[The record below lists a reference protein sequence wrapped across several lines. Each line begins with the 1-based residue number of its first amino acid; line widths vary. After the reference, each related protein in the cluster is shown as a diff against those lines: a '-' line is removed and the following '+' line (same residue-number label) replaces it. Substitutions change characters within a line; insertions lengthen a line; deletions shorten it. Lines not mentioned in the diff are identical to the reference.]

1 MSRRR
6 AGACATSAGPFVASV
21 AGRVRARARVVALVT
36 FVAFAALMCASRVAQ
51 AQFTESGATERQRK
65 AEPELD
71 KRTLRS
77 GLVLSLML
85 GWGVSTAAG
94 YPNNSNEIGD
104 PAYYSAS
111 NAMVGA
117 GGGLFVG
124 GALTDYLNFGFF
136 FAGQNYKSHDWKL
149 RTTGFGIRVEAFPL
163 MSAFPALKDLGLFA
177 DFGIGEA
184 TLDTVAAGYPEAKGV
199 QSFIGVGGMY
209 EWTIFHLFGG
219 HAVAGPTLEYDS
231 VFSQSISSGA
241 GVLGARVAFYGGM

>member
-136 FAGQNYKSHDWKL
+136 FASQSFKSHDWQS
-149 RTTGFGIRVEAFPL
+149 RATGFGIRVEAFPL
-163 MSAFPALKDLGLFA
+163 VYAFPSLKNLGAFA
-177 DFGIGEA
+177 DFGIGSA
-184 TLDTVAAGYPEAKGV
+184 KLDVVASGYPEASGV
-199 QSFIGVGGMY
+199 QSFIGVGVMY
-209 EWTIFHLFGG
+209 EFPIFHLFGG
-219 HAVAGPTLEYDS
+219 HGVFGPTLEYDTA
-231 VFSQSISSGA
+231 FSTAISSGA
-241 GVLGARVAFYGGM
+241 GLLGVRLAFYGGM